1 MDLTSTPTIQGAMAG
16 KRVALIH
23 YWYVRRRGG
32 ERVLDVL
39 AEMYPHADIFV
50 MVADKGS
57 MLPATSAHKITTS
70 FLQKIPGS
78 KRHYRSMMALYPLA
92 LEQFDLRGYDVVI
105 SQEAGMAKGVLT
117 RARTFHLNYCHS
129 PMRYVWEMYQEYK
142 SRAPFG
148 ALGRAVYALSANYVR
163 QMDCLAATRV
173 NNFVASSRNAERRI
187 RQVYGRSADVVYP
200 PVDLAG
206 LDPGREREDFY
217 LVVSPLVAY
226 KRVDLA
232 IEACNLMRRRL
243 VVIGEGEENGRLRHI
258 AGPMVK
264 FLGRVPDEVVR
275 DHYSRCCA
283 FLFPGE
289 EDIGLAPIEAQGSGA
304 PVIAY
309 GAGGVLET
317 VRGQFPC
324 VGVDGN
330 STGVFFTTQT
340 VESLAEAML
349 HFEDHESQFS
359 AECIAAHAAH
369 FAVDHFKE
377 EMAALV
383 EQRYR
388 EFNLRTDETWPQ
400 PETYIHSPAAVRRGP

>member
-1 MDLTSTPTIQGAMAG
+1 MDLNRPSRFQGAMAG

-39 AEMYPHADIFV
+39 AEMYPHADIFI
-50 MVADKGS
+50 MVADKRS
-57 MLPATSAHKITTS
+57 MPPATAAHKITTS

-92 LEQFDLRGYDVVI
+92 LEQFDLRDYEVVI
-105 SQEAGMAKGVLT
+105 SQEAGMAKAVLT

-142 SRAPFG
+142 SKAPLG
-148 ALGRAVYALSANYVR
+148 ALGRAIYALSANYVR

-173 NNFVASSRNAERRI
+173 NTFVASSRNAERRI
-187 RQVYGRSADVVYP
+187 RQVYGRSSDVVYP
-200 PVDLAG
+200 PVDLTG
-206 LDPGREREDFY
+206 LDPGRRREDFY

-232 IEACNLMRRRL
+232 IEACKRMGRKL
-243 VVIGEGEENGRLRHI
+243 VVIGKGEEAGRLRKM
-258 AGPMVK
+258 AGPTIE
-264 FLGRVPDEVVR
+264 FLGSVPDDVVR
-275 DHYSRCCA
+275 DHYSRCRA

-289 EDIGLAPIEAQGSGA
+289 EDIGLTPIEAQGAGA
-304 PVIAY
+304 PVIGY

-324 VGVDGN
+324 AAVDGN

-340 VESLAEAML
+340 VDCLAEAML
-349 HFEDHESQFS
+349 YFEDRESQFS
-359 AECIAAHAAH
+359 AECIAAHAAQ
-369 FAVDHFKE
+369 FAVDHYKA

-383 EQRYR
+383 EQRYL
-388 EFNLRTDETWPQ
+388 EFRLRTEEFRPQ
-400 PETYIHSPAAVRRGP
+400 PETHIHSPAAVRRGP